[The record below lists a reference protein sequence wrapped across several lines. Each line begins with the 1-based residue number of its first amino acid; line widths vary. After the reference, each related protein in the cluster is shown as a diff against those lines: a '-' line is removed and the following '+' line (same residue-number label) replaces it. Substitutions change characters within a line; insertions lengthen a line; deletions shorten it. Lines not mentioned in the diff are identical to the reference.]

1 MLYCRLLEKVSR
13 IKNNEVKKY
22 SVDNV
27 EMEKEDEWAAMASA
41 ALSAQRSISNL
52 LTIHTVLSVSQ
63 IFYLSDCQIPAY
75 QGLVVVV

>member
-1 MLYCRLLEKVSR
+1 MSR

-27 EMEKEDEWAAMASA
+27 DVRPEMEKEDEWAAMASA

>member
-27 EMEKEDEWAAMASA
+27 DVRPEMEKEDEWAAMASA
-41 ALSAQRSISNL
+41 ALSAQRSISSAIS
-52 LTIHTVLSVSQ
+52 TLSTL
-63 IFYLSDCQIPAY
+63 Y
-75 QGLVVVV
+75 

>member
-41 ALSAQRSISNL
+41 ALSAQRSISSAIS
-52 LTIHTVLSVSQ
+52 TLSTL
-63 IFYLSDCQIPAY
+63 Y
-75 QGLVVVV
+75 